1 MKSPVSVLKA
11 LGVYRKNNL
20 LDEVLK
26 MYKVA
31 ATDYNEIIT
40 PNQTFSEK
48 ACYNTREGYDAFG
61 NPLHN
66 ENSTR
71 VNSGNFYIS

>member
-1 MKSPVSVLKA
+1 
-11 LGVYRKNNL
+11 
-20 LDEVLK
+20 
-26 MYKVA
+26 MYKLA

-48 ACYNTREGYDAFG
+48 DYYNREGYDTFG
-61 NPLHN
+61 NPINN

-71 VNSGNFYIS
+71 VNSGKFEKKTE